1 MLSDILVIKVMTF
14 IRVFHT
20 TSLKFI
26 SVEVILVGDVISIA
40 GSRFKMLV
48 VWLNLEESIRRID
61 NLMGL
66 DNLPKLSF

>member
-26 SVEVILVGDVISIA
+26 SVEVILVGDIISIA

>member
-26 SVEVILVGDVISIA
+26 SVEVILVGNVISIA

>member
-1 MLSDILVIKVMTF
+1 MLNNTLVIKVMTF

-26 SVEVILVGDVISIA
+26 SVEVILVGDVIGIA
-40 GSRFKMLV
+40 GSRFQMLI
-48 VWLNLEESIRRID
+48 VWLNLEEGIRRID

>member
-1 MLSDILVIKVMTF
+1 M
-14 IRVFHT
+14 FHP

-40 GSRFKMLV
+40 GSRFKMLI
-48 VWLNLEESIRRID
+48 VWLNLEEGIRRTD

-66 DNLPKLSF
+66 DNLLKSRRASEK

>member
-1 MLSDILVIKVMTF
+1 MLNNTLVIKVMTV

-40 GSRFKMLV
+40 GSRFQMLI
-48 VWLNLEESIRRID
+48 VWLNLEEGIRRID

>member
-1 MLSDILVIKVMTF
+1 MLSNILVIKVMTF

-40 GSRFKMLV
+40 GSRFKMLI

>member
-1 MLSDILVIKVMTF
+1 MLSNTLLIKVKTF
-14 IRVFHT
+14 IRVSHT

-40 GSRFKMLV
+40 GYRFQMLI
-48 VWLNLEESIRRID
+48 VWLNLEEGIRRID